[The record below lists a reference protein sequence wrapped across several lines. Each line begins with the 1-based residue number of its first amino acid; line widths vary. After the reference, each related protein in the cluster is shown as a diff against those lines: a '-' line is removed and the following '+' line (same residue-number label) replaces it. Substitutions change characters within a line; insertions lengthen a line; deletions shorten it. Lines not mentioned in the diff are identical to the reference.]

1 MVPNCKSEDGQR
13 LATRARKLATFQ
25 RPRQT
30 MTSFQLVGLDAAHF
44 EPLFA
49 LPDAELA
56 ALGAVR
62 RVADESPGYPC
73 RISLQD
79 AHLGEELL
87 LLPFVH
93 QPALSPYQAS
103 GPIYVRRGA
112 RQQRLPVNTVSGYV
126 TTRLMSA
133 RAYDATHMII
143 DAAVC
148 EGRVVAV
155 EILRLFNNPQVA
167 YIHLHNAKRG
177 CFSCRV
183 ERAESANAA

>member
-1 MVPNCKSEDGQR
+1 
-13 LATRARKLATFQ
+13 
-25 RPRQT
+25 
-30 MTSFQLVGLDAAHF
+30 MTSFQLVGIDATPF

-49 LPDAELA
+49 LPDSALA
-56 ALGAVR
+56 KLGAVR
-62 RVADESPGYPC
+62 RRADESPGYPC
-73 RISLQD
+73 RISLED
-79 AHLGEELL
+79 AKLGEDLL
-87 LLPFVH
+87 LLPHVH
-93 QPALSPYQAS
+93 QPALSPYHAS

-133 RAYDATHMII
+133 RAYDAAHMII

-148 EGRVVAV
+148 EGRVVAD
-155 EILRLFNNPQVA
+155 EILRLFSNRQVA

-183 ERAESANAA
+183 ERAESADVA